1 MTDRYRFDLNIG
13 ILHDSTLVQYTQ
25 DQAPVSSVTITMA
38 DIQISPPTQGQD
50 QEAHEAVFTDAAKTF
65 VHKLVTTF
73 VGDVDTILHDRKLRK
88 GGRLLSLNRRQNAL
102 LVMNLDL
109 DI

>member
-1 MTDRYRFDLNIG
+1 
-13 ILHDSTLVQYTQ
+13 
-25 DQAPVSSVTITMA
+25 MA

-50 QEAHEAVFTDAAKTF
+50 QEAHEAVFTEAAKTF

-73 VGDVDTILHDRKLRK
+73 VGDVDTILQNRKLRK
-88 GGRLLSLNRRQNAL
+88 GARLLSLNRRQNAL

>member
-1 MTDRYRFDLNIG
+1 MIAPWC
-13 ILHDSTLVQYTQ
+13 STLRTRHHHHGGYS
-25 DQAPVSSVTITMA
+25 DH
-38 DIQISPPTQGQD
+38 
-50 QEAHEAVFTDAAKTF
+50 QEAHEAVFTEAAKTF

-73 VGDVDTILHDRKLRK
+73 VGDVDTILQDRKLRK